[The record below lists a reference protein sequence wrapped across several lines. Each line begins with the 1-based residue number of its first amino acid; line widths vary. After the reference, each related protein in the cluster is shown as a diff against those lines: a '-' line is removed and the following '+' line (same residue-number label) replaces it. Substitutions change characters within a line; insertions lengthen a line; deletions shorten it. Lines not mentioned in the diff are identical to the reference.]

1 MTRGPRFP
9 MRLQICTTEEQAA
22 ALETLAANSL
32 LDVSDHVRQAI
43 DWYLRQMN
51 ALQPRQMQNGADHAP
66 ADHRT

>member
-1 MTRGPRFP
+1 

-51 ALQPRQMQNGADHAP
+51 ALVPRQMQNGKTFGHE
-66 ADHRT
+66 HHEERTA